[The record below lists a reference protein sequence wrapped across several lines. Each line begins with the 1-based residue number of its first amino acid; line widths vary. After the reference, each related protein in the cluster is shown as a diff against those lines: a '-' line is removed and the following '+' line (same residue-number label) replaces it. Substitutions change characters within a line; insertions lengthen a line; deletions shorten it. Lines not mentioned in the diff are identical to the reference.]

1 MALPGYGATMK
12 MLLALLLVAIAGPL
26 AAAAPHGG
34 EVTRQV
40 ALSDFALFAFS
51 VAGVWLARRS
61 MRKRRAAQSKD

>member
-1 MALPGYGATMK
+1 MP
-12 MLLALLLVAIAGPL
+12 LALLWLATAAPL
-26 AAAAPHGG
+26 AAAAAPHSG

-40 ALSDFALFAFS
+40 AMSDFALFAFA